1 MPTTIETPTATE
13 QSAEDVAKATFEQAK
28 ASLRS
33 AKADLSK
40 ARKAVKDAESAAK
53 SASDEDKEKA
63 EATVAEAK
71 ETLAQ
76 NSSRVDQLGAEVDTA
91 RGAVK
96 VARAA
101 DREAKA
107 EARAAK
113 PKKAPMTL
121 SQRRALLKL
130 ADGPI
135 APHTAFNQLPLQH
148 LVSVGLAQ
156 VETVEVPEEYD
167 EVVETTET
175 QGEGE
180 SAKSVVVKTRETRTR
195 QVERNQY
202 SLTEVGEARVTEI
215 NPKWKTWKAPSQAA
229 SVNGDDSPAPTEST
243 DASGSAE

>member
-1 MPTTIETPTATE
+1 MSTAVETPTE
-13 QSAEDVAKATFEQAK
+13 QSAEDVAKATLKQAQD
-28 ASLRS
+28 SLKS

-40 ARKAVKDAESAAK
+40 SRKAVKDAESAAK
-53 SASDEDKEKA
+53 SASDEDKAKA

-91 RGAVK
+91 KTAVK
-96 VARAA
+96 EAREA
-101 DREAKA
+101 DKKAKA
-107 EARAAK
+107 EARASK

-130 ADGPI
+130 ADGPM
-135 APHTAFNQLPLQH
+135 APHTAFGQLPLQH

-180 SAKSVVVKTRETRTR
+180 DAKSVVVKTKQTKTR

-202 SLTEVGEARVTEI
+202 SLTEAGQARVTEI
-215 NPKWKTWKAPSQAA
+215 NPKWKTWKAPSQAT
-229 SVNGDDSPAPTEST
+229 SNGDAATTEST
-243 DASGSAE
+243 DASGSAA

>member
-1 MPTTIETPTATE
+1 MPTAVETPTE
-13 QSAEDVAKATFEQAK
+13 QSAEDVAKATLKQAQD
-28 ASLRS
+28 SLKS
-33 AKADLSK
+33 AKADLTKS
-40 ARKAVKDAESAAK
+40 RKAVKDAETAAK

-71 ETLAQ
+71 ETMAQ

-91 RGAVK
+91 KTAVK
-96 VARAA
+96 EARDA
-101 DREAKA
+101 DKKAKA

-130 ADGPI
+130 GDGPI

-156 VETVEVPEEYD
+156 VETVEVPEEYE

-180 SAKSVVVKTRETRTR
+180 AAKSVVVKTKQTRTR

-202 SLTEVGEARVTEI
+202 SLTEAGEARVTEI
-215 NPKWKTWKAPSQAA
+215 NPKWKTWKAPSQAV
-229 SVNGDDSPAPTEST
+229 STNGDAATAEPTEST